1 MFLIILSLNCFY
13 TRFIP
18 YKLISFKF
26 RFILLLFH
34 PLSFF
39 FFFFTSRQTMQQSHT
54 CIYKTQGTEKRN
66 FLHASPRATKVSP
79 LLYCCNMDISH
90 ECESSSFE
98 KLPFRSCSSTSIHR
112 KTMRQSTLF
121 DRRIDSRM
129 NVNMHSWLNIAIL
142 LKHN

>member
-26 RFILLLFH
+26 RFIPLLFH
-34 PLSFF
+34 PLSF

-66 FLHASPRATKVSP
+66 FLHASVQLRS
-79 LLYCCNMDISH
+79 
-90 ECESSSFE
+90 
-98 KLPFRSCSSTSIHR
+98 LPFYIVAIWISVTSANHLASKSSPFVPALQRAFTGRQCGNQHCSTDESIR
-112 KTMRQSTLF
+112 G
-121 DRRIDSRM
+121 
-129 NVNMHSWLNIAIL
+129 
-142 LKHN
+142 